1 MIKICNDRSVFPNSV
16 KISNQYEND
25 TRSIDFDLS
34 EVQFKGN
41 VYLICKYQGQST
53 FYAPLLLDENNSI
66 PVETFLSA
74 QPGAYTCVIV
84 ISTVTID
91 ADYNFSSD
99 NPLFVS
105 NEFTLNVDPN
115 FLTGTATAWQ
125 LTPAAQNYF
134 DQLIALVDKVQE
146 DLDNGSFVGNG
157 IKSITLISTVGLVDT
172 YQILFT
178 DNSTFDFQVTNG
190 ATPTITIQDGVWF
203 VNGISTGVSALGQ
216 KGDKG
221 DPGVG
226 IVSIEKTST
235 SGNIDTYTITFT
247 NQTTSTF
254 TVTNGTNGKDGV
266 TPNIQIGTVSTLP
279 AGSQATASITGTTEN
294 PILNLGI
301 PEGETGGTTNYN
313 DLENKPSINGVEL
326 SGNQSGNNVGLV
338 DAQQGIENSGKV
350 LGIGQ
355 DGLVVPVENAGASDN
370 IIYKDVAKQLNPN
383 ITDSFQ
389 RAMWNLKLYGQS
401 TQVTTTGKNLFDIDG
416 NVNTTVNNTQGAKNS
431 VQNGILTSNYNSSNE
446 ALGGQLIKIEN
457 GKQYTISLNVIS
469 IGTGSGA
476 YIAIYR
482 NGEPIYS
489 PNTKVGAWKTT
500 ITATV
505 DEILLAFGTNGGV
518 GAKYTNIQ
526 VEEGASQTSYEPYSG
541 GQPSP
546 NPQYPQEITAISQF
560 EGNIRNSFQLL
571 DKTQFKPS
579 VVSGVTLTVDDN
591 GIKLSGTATVSTG
604 FTHSFDNAYFKKIF
618 KSGNIYVRKN
628 TSLNVLFTLYIRNG
642 TELLGYAN
650 DTIPFNITEEI
661 FQNPNTR
668 GEFYIFISSGVT
680 VDGYINPMVYQDG
693 DGTWEPFDSNPQEV
707 LYTPTNPMYST
718 QDSSIAD
725 YVDVEKGVEV
735 YNMSGA
741 VVFDGNENWSKSG
754 MNYGDYVGFYLNGYI
769 ARSLVMCNKLPYYNF
784 ENNEAIKEA
793 IYIFGDGSLKILI
806 LKSRLTEI
814 SANGFKT
821 WLSQNPITVVYP
833 LVSPTETPIP
843 QEQLSMLRALYT
855 YTGVTNFLCNA
866 PVSFTYERSLQIVI
880 NNLENAIGQTNAN
893 ILLGGTL

>member
-1 MIKICNDRSVFPNSV
+1 MIKICNDRSVFPNSI

-235 SGNIDTYTITFT
+235 SGNVDTYTITFT

-266 TPNIQIGTVSTLP
+266 TPNIQIGTVDTLP
-279 AGSQATASITGTTEN
+279 AGSQATATITGTTEN
-294 PILNLGI
+294 PLLNLGI
-301 PEGETGGTTNYN
+301 PQGETGGTTNYN
-313 DLENKPSINGVEL
+313 DLENKPQINGVEL
-326 SGNQSGNNVGLV
+326 SGNESGNDIGLV
-338 DAQQGIENSGKV
+338 NVQQGIENAGKV
-350 LGIGQ
+350 LGIDQ

-401 TQVTTTGKNLFDIDG
+401 TQ
-416 NVNTTVNNTQGAKNS
+416 GA
-431 VQNGILTSNYNSSNE
+431 
-446 ALGGQLIKIEN
+446 
-457 GKQYTISLNVIS
+457 
-469 IGTGSGA
+469 
-476 YIAIYR
+476 
-482 NGEPIYS
+482 
-489 PNTKVGAWKTT
+489 
-500 ITATV
+500 
-505 DEILLAFGTNGGV
+505 D
-518 GAKYTNIQ
+518 
-526 VEEGASQTSYEPYSG
+526 
-541 GQPSP
+541 PSP
-546 NPQYPQEITAISQF
+546 TNPQEIMAISEF
-560 EGNIRNSFQLL
+560 EGNIRNSFQLF

-591 GIKLSGTATVSTG
+591 GIKLSGTTTVSTG

-718 QDSSIAD
+718 QDGSIAD

-735 YNMSGA
+735 YNMGTI
-741 VVFDGNENWSKSG
+741 VYDGSNDEMWSACPFKKGFTIQIAKLKSG
-754 MNYGDYVGFYLNGYI
+754 TVVKGWCDKFVVKDNITDETGIILGLNNDYLYI
-769 ARSLVMCNKLPYYNF
+769 AGVSDTIPTVEEL
-784 ENNEAIKEA
+784 
-793 IYIFGDGSLKILI
+793 
-806 LKSRLTEI
+806 
-814 SANGFKT
+814 KT
-821 WLSQNPITVVYP
+821 WLSQNPITVIYP
-833 LVSPTETPIP
+833 LATSTETPIP
-843 QEQLSMLRALYT
+843 QEQLAMLKALYT

-866 PVSFTYERSLQIVI
+866 PVSFDYEQSLQIVI
-880 NNLENAIGQTNAN
+880 QNIWNAIGQTNAN
-893 ILLGGTL
+893 ILLNGGNQ